1 MNYFLIVPA
10 AVIGFTIGYT
20 FPGTV
25 KEKKVFAALFA
36 LSGVCIALAA
46 IG

>member
-10 AVIGFTIGYT
+10 AVIGLTLGYIC
-20 FPGTV
+20 PGTD
-25 KEKKVFAALFA
+25 KERKVFAALFA